1 MADVNWIQTIYQSGV
16 TISAFGGFVWL
27 FRKWM
32 SQRENTESEIRIN
45 AAIQTEKVARELQA
59 RHEQSCIEIKQQIA
73 DNKAFYKE
81 TYGDL
86 KKDIGDVAN
95 LQRIANGRTT
105 KLEIRF
111 EALEQA
117 HKDRVCEQ

>member
-1 MADVNWIQTIYQSGV
+1 MTDFNWIQGL
-16 TISAFGGFVWL
+16 FNGGFMVVVGGGL
-27 FRKWM
+27 IFMFKGWM
-32 SQRENTESEIRIN
+32 KDREANESEIRIN
-45 AAIQTEKVARELQA
+45 ATIQAEKIAKELQE
-59 RHEQSCIEIKQQIA
+59 RHEKSCTEIKQQIA
-73 DNKAFYKE
+73 ENKAYYKE

-86 KKDIGDVAN
+86 KLDIKGVAD
-95 LQRIANGRTT
+95 LQRVANGRTT

>member
-1 MADVNWIQTIYQSGV
+1 MADFNWIQTIYQSGV

-27 FRKWM
+27 FKRWM
-32 SQRENTESEIRIN
+32 NQRESSESEIRIN
-45 AAIQTEKVARELQA
+45 AAIQTEKVARELQT

-81 TYGDL
+81 TYNDL
-86 KKDIGDVAN
+86 KNDIGKVAE
-95 LQRIANGRTT
+95 LQKIANGRTG
-105 KLEIRF
+105 KLEVKF
-111 EALEQA
+111 ATLEQA